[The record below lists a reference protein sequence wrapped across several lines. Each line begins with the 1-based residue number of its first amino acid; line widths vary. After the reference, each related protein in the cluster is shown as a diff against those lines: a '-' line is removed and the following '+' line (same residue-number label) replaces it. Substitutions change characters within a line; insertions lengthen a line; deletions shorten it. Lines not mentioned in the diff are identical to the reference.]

1 MAFSVARVSATRAG
15 AVTFAAFAPLLLLL
29 LTPFAGQLMG
39 NFGLS
44 YGAAAWIVTLVAA
57 GSIVLF
63 WVFPW
68 LIPFLGTM
76 RLLLIYF
83 GAGFLIG
90 W

>member
-1 MAFSVARVSATRAG
+1 MAFSMGRVNATRAG
-15 AVTFAAFAPLLLLL
+15 AAAFTAFAPLLLLL
-29 LTPFAGQLMG
+29 LSPVAGQLMG

-44 YGAAAWIVTLVAA
+44 YGTAVWVVSLVAA
-57 GSIVLF
+57 GSIILF

-76 RLLLIYF
+76 RLIYF